1 MKTYKNFNVFKKEP
15 KEGEE
20 VNPNAPT
27 YDITTSEKNP
37 DGTYGKSVN
46 IGAIWLKEA
55 KTGKK
60 YFSAQLSKTIG
71 YFSGYV
77 IVREDEL
84 TKALKLAEAMEQKLR
99 SPLGYAYPTE
109 VEPNV
114 PVVSNISYDN
124 PEDIPF

>member
-1 MKTYKNFNVFKKEP
+1 MKTYKNFNVFKREP
-15 KEGEE
+15 KDGEE

-71 YFSGYV
+71 DFSGYV

-84 TKALKLAEAMEQKLR
+84 TKVLKLAEAMQQKLS
-99 SPLGYAYPTE
+99 SPFGDSYPTE
-109 VEPNV
+109 VEKGV
-114 PVVSNISYDN
+114 PVVSNIELN